1 MVLTRRGTRLGE
13 SDPPE
18 GEDDQEE
25 ELDLRQQ
32 VEQLQLQLEEAEA
45 ELRVLRGLDNGN
57 GRGKRVSLAPGDLQP
72 TPVAQGYDTDLGKF
86 DVHKAY
92 KTADSWSEKFSGTG
106 KNTTLGLT
114 KLTSKLVSILE
125 DYDAPNIYRDI
136 INLEIEG
143 VSYNSKANRHV
154 VGLLDRLTTGKANN
168 LVERYT
174 LQGDG
179 RLCWKAINSEYM
191 PTDYLSLSNTNRDI
205 FDFAVKA
212 GAPDVQLDSL
222 EKKMAAVDSV
232 CQAPMEHHMK
242 CAAMVAA
249 LARADSTIYG
259 DLVTNLTARSYADID
274 KISLAEIRSLALSA
288 YQTAQQRRAF
298 QTTHSTS
305 AIGKKLAPARPNVE
319 KKKKPTVKVGDKD
332 KVPTS
337 IPLCRICKNASKVEY
352 HWHRDCPRNSSTSST
367 SSMSKKA
374 KNVTFEELEE
384 DE

>member
-72 TPVAQGYDTDLGKF
+72 TPVARGDDTDLGKF

-143 VSYNSKANRHV
+143 ASYN
-154 VGLLDRLTTGKANN
+154 
-168 LVERYT
+168 
-174 LQGDG
+174 
-179 RLCWKAINSEYM
+179 
-191 PTDYLSLSNTNRDI
+191 
-205 FDFAVKA
+205 
-212 GAPDVQLDSL
+212 
-222 EKKMAAVDSV
+222 
-232 CQAPMEHHMK
+232 
-242 CAAMVAA
+242 
-249 LARADSTIYG
+249 
-259 DLVTNLTARSYADID
+259 
-274 KISLAEIRSLALSA
+274 
-288 YQTAQQRRAF
+288 
-298 QTTHSTS
+298 
-305 AIGKKLAPARPNVE
+305 
-319 KKKKPTVKVGDKD
+319 
-332 KVPTS
+332 
-337 IPLCRICKNASKVEY
+337 
-352 HWHRDCPRNSSTSST
+352 
-367 SSMSKKA
+367 
-374 KNVTFEELEE
+374 
-384 DE
+384 